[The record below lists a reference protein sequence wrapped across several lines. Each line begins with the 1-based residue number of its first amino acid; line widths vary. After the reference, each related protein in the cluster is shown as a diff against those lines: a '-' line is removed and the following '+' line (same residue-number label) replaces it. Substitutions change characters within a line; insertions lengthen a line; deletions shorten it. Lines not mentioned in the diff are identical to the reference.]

1 MRAGTTGPRSSTTA
15 PSSTSAG
22 ASTAAEPARFV
33 LVDLETLRSVIRE
46 AMAEAQPG
54 ATPPDFYSQGCL
66 PPGMTR
72 RAFLDA
78 IRRGDLPA
86 RAAGKVRLVAREDY
100 RAFIEKAPP
109 VRVRLRSQPTP
120 ANDVRAIVRASRGR

>member
-1 MRAGTTGPRSSTTA
+1 MSARTRTTSPRSSAAA
-15 PSSTSAG
+15 PSSTAM
-22 ASTAAEPARFV
+22 EPARLV
-33 LVDLETLRSVIRE
+33 LVDLDTLRALLREVI
-46 AMAEAQPG
+46 AEAQPG
-54 ATPPDFYSQGCL
+54 APAPDFYSQACL

-100 RAFIEKAPP
+100 RAFVAKAPP

>member
-1 MRAGTTGPRSSTTA
+1 MSGRARTPPSPTA
-15 PSSTSAG
+15 AG
-22 ASTAAEPARFV
+22 ATDAARV
-33 LVDLETLRSVIRE
+33 VVVDLETLRAVLRDVI
-46 AMAEAQPG
+46 AEMQPG
-54 ATPPDFYSQGCL
+54 AAAPDFYSQGCL

-100 RAFIEKAPP
+100 RAFVAKAPP
-109 VRVRLRSQPTP
+109 VRARPIP
-120 ANDVRAIVRASRGR
+120 ANDVRALVHASRAK